1 MERRKS
7 SPYRD
12 SAGKTLA
19 DYPRPSVAV
28 DAALLTVV
36 PGEDCLSVLQVQRA
50 EGPGGNP
57 PAGWGLPGTFLHE
70 GELLLDAV
78 QRCLREKA
86 GVDGTRPR
94 QLHVFDKP
102 DRDDRGWVLSV
113 AHMDVVRPEL
123 LDGRIEEK
131 TRIVP
136 ADDAR
141 HSALRPHRDHPAG
154 GPDGARQ
161 LRAGPGP
168 RAAAGRALHHPPAP
182 ADARGGGGQA
192 VPAGHVQAA
201 DGAAAGGD
209 GQDDGRRPGPR
220 PSYSGTGSTRCRRR
234 CARGRAAIPRGGPR

>member
-1 MERRKS
+1 MEMLES
-7 SPYRD
+7 WPYRD
-12 SAGKTLA
+12 GAGKTLD

-36 PGEDCLSVLQVQRA
+36 PGEQCLSVLQVQRA
-50 EGPGGNP
+50 EGPDGNP
-57 PAGWGLPGTFLHE
+57 PAGWGLPGTFLHK

-123 LDGRIEEK
+123 LSGRIKEK

-136 ADDAR
+136 ADD
-141 HSALRPHRDHPAG
+141 LGILPYDHTEIIRQAVQTVRVSYQLA
-154 GPDGARQ
+154 PDPERLLAEPFTILQ
-161 LRAGPGP
+161 LRLMHEAVV
-168 RAAAGRALHHPPAP
+168 GRPFQR
-182 ADARGGGGQA
+182 DTF
-192 VPAGHVQAA
+192 
-201 DGAAAGGD
+201 
-209 GQDDGRRPGPR
+209 RRLMEPQLV
-220 PSYSGTGSTRCRRR
+220 GTGRTTAG
-234 CARGRAAIPRGGPR
+234 ARGRPAELFRHKQH

>member
-1 MERRKS
+1 MEQS
-7 SPYRD
+7 ESWPYRD
-12 SAGKTLA
+12 GAGKTLA

-36 PGEDCLSVLQVQRA
+36 PGEECLSVLQVQRA
-50 EGPGGNP
+50 EGPDGNP

-113 AHMDVVRPEL
+113 AHMDVVRPER
-123 LDGRIEEK
+123 LDGRIDQQ

-136 ADDAR
+136 ADDPGI
-141 HSALRPHRDHPAG
+141 LPYDHTEIIQRAVATVRASYELAPDPERLIP
-154 GPDGARQ
+154 GPFTILELRQ
-161 LRAGPGP
+161 LHEAVV
-168 RAAAGRALHHPPAP
+168 GRKFQR
-182 ADARGGGGQA
+182 DTF
-192 VPAGHVQAA
+192 
-201 DGAAAGGD
+201 
-209 GQDDGRRPGPR
+209 RRLMEPQLTGTGKIT
-220 PSYSGTGSTRCRRR
+220 SGT
-234 CARGRAAIPRGGPR
+234 RGRPAELFRQKH

>member
-1 MERRKS
+1 MEQAKS
-7 SPYRD
+7 WPYRD
-12 SAGKTLA
+12 GAGKTLD

-36 PGEDCLSVLQVQRA
+36 PGQECLSVLQVQRA
-50 EGPGGNP
+50 EGPDGNP

-123 LDGRIEEK
+123 LSGRIKEK

-136 ADDAR
+136 ADD
-141 HSALRPHRDHPAG
+141 LGILPYDHTEIIRQAVQTVRVSYQLA
-154 GPDGARQ
+154 PDPERLLAEPFTILQ
-161 LRAGPGP
+161 LRLMHEAVV
-168 RAAAGRALHHPPAP
+168 GRPFQR
-182 ADARGGGGQA
+182 DTF
-192 VPAGHVQAA
+192 
-201 DGAAAGGD
+201 
-209 GQDDGRRPGPR
+209 RRLMEPQLV
-220 PSYSGTGSTRCRRR
+220 GTGRTTAG
-234 CARGRAAIPRGGPR
+234 ARGRPAELFRLKQH

>member
-1 MERRKS
+1 METAKS
-7 SPYRD
+7 WPYRD
-12 SAGKTLA
+12 GAGKTLD

-36 PGEDCLSVLQVQRA
+36 PGEECLSVLQVQRA
-50 EGPGGNP
+50 EGPDGNP
-57 PAGWGLPGTFLHE
+57 PAGWGLPGTFLHQ

-123 LDGRIEEK
+123 LSGRIEEK

-136 ADDAR
+136 ADD
-141 HSALRPHRDHPAG
+141 LGTLPYDHTAIIRQAVQTVRASYQLA
-154 GPDGARQ
+154 PDPERLLAEPFTILQ
-161 LRAGPGP
+161 LRLTHEAVV
-168 RAAAGRALHHPPAP
+168 GRPFQR
-182 ADARGGGGQA
+182 DTF
-192 VPAGHVQAA
+192 
-201 DGAAAGGD
+201 
-209 GQDDGRRPGPR
+209 RRLMEPQLV
-220 PSYSGTGSTRCRRR
+220 GTGRTTAG
-234 CARGRAAIPRGGPR
+234 ARGRPAELFRLKQH

>member
-1 MERRKS
+1 MEQVES
-7 SPYRD
+7 WPYRD
-12 SAGKTLA
+12 GAGKTLA

-36 PGEDCLSVLQVQRA
+36 PGEECLSVLQVQRA
-50 EGPGGNP
+50 EGPDGNP

-102 DRDDRGWVLSV
+102 NRDDRGWVLSV

-123 LDGRIEEK
+123 LSGRIEEK

-136 ADDAR
+136 ADD
-141 HSALRPHRDHPAG
+141 LGILPYDHTAIIRQAVRTVRASYELA
-154 GPDGARQ
+154 PDPERLLAEPFTILQ
-161 LRAGPGP
+161 LRLMHEAVV
-168 RAAAGRALHHPPAP
+168 GRPFQR
-182 ADARGGGGQA
+182 DTF
-192 VPAGHVQAA
+192 
-201 DGAAAGGD
+201 
-209 GQDDGRRPGPR
+209 RRLMEPQLV
-220 PSYSGTGSTRCRRR
+220 GTGRTTAG
-234 CARGRAAIPRGGPR
+234 ARGRPAELFRHKQH

>member
-1 MERRKS
+1 MEQAKS
-7 SPYRD
+7 WPYRD
-12 SAGKTLA
+12 GAGKTLD

-36 PGEDCLSVLQVQRA
+36 PGEECLSVLQVQRA
-50 EGPGGNP
+50 EGPDGNP

-123 LDGRIEEK
+123 LSGRIKEK

-136 ADDAR
+136 ADD
-141 HSALRPHRDHPAG
+141 LGILPYDHTEIIRQAVQTVRASYQLA
-154 GPDGARQ
+154 PDPERLLAEPFTILQ
-161 LRAGPGP
+161 LRLTHEAVV
-168 RAAAGRALHHPPAP
+168 GRPFQR
-182 ADARGGGGQA
+182 DTF
-192 VPAGHVQAA
+192 
-201 DGAAAGGD
+201 
-209 GQDDGRRPGPR
+209 RRLMEPQLV
-220 PSYSGTGSTRCRRR
+220 GTGRTTAG
-234 CARGRAAIPRGGPR
+234 ARGRPAELFRLKQH

>member
-1 MERRKS
+1 MEHRGP

-12 SAGKTLA
+12 GAGRTLA

-36 PGEDCLSVLQVQRA
+36 PGEDCLSVLQVHRA
-50 EGPGGNP
+50 EGANGD

-86 GVDGTRPR
+86 GVEGTRPR

-113 AHMDVVRPEL
+113 AHMDVVRPERL
-123 LDGRIEEK
+123 NGRIDQH

-136 ADDAR
+136 ADDPGT
-141 HSALRPHRDHPAG
+141 LPYDHTEIIQRAVATVRASYELA
-154 GPDGARQ
+154 PDPER
-161 LRAGPGP
+161 LIPGP
-168 RAAAGRALHHPPAP
+168 FTILELRLLHEAVVGRNFQR
-182 ADARGGGGQA
+182 DTF
-192 VPAGHVQAA
+192 
-201 DGAAAGGD
+201 
-209 GQDDGRRPGPR
+209 RRLMEPQLT
-220 PSYSGTGSTRCRRR
+220 GTGKMTSG
-234 CARGRAAIPRGGPR
+234 ARGRPAELFRHKH

>member
-1 MERRKS
+1 MEQLKS
-7 SPYRD
+7 WPYRD
-12 SAGKTLA
+12 GAGRALA

-36 PGEDCLSVLQVQRA
+36 PGEECLSVLQVQRA
-50 EGPGGNP
+50 EGPDGNP

-123 LDGRIEEK
+123 LSGRIEDK

-136 ADDAR
+136 AD
-141 HSALRPHRDHPAG
+141 ALGILPYDHTAIIRQAVQTVRASYELA
-154 GPDGARQ
+154 PDPERLLAEPFTILQ
-161 LRAGPGP
+161 LRLMHEAVV
-168 RAAAGRALHHPPAP
+168 GRPFQR
-182 ADARGGGGQA
+182 DTF
-192 VPAGHVQAA
+192 
-201 DGAAAGGD
+201 
-209 GQDDGRRPGPR
+209 RRLMEPQLV
-220 PSYSGTGSTRCRRR
+220 GTGRTTAG
-234 CARGRAAIPRGGPR
+234 ARGRPAELFRHKQH

>member
-1 MERRKS
+1 MELRKT

-36 PGEDCLSVLQVQRA
+36 PGEDCLSVLQVHRA
-50 EGPGGNP
+50 EGANGD

-70 GELLLDAV
+70 GERLLDAV

-86 GVDGTRPR
+86 GVEGTRPR

-113 AHMDVVRPEL
+113 AHMDVVRPERL
-123 LDGRIEEK
+123 NGRIDLQ

-136 ADDAR
+136 ADDPGI
-141 HSALRPHRDHPAG
+141 LPYDHTEIIQRAVATVRASYELA
-154 GPDGARQ
+154 PDPERLIPEPFTILELRQ
-161 LRAGPGP
+161 LHEAVV
-168 RAAAGRALHHPPAP
+168 GRKFQRDTFRRLMEPQLT
-182 ADARGGGGQA
+182 GT
-192 VPAGHVQAA
+192 
-201 DGAAAGGD
+201 
-209 GQDDGRRPGPR
+209 GRMT
-220 PSYSGTGSTRCRRR
+220 SGT
-234 CARGRAAIPRGGPR
+234 RGRPAELFRHKH

>member
-1 MERRKS
+1 MEQVES
-7 SPYRD
+7 WPYRD
-12 SAGKTLA
+12 GAGKTLA

-36 PGEDCLSVLQVQRA
+36 PGEECLSVLQVQRA
-50 EGPGGNP
+50 EGPDGNP

-102 DRDDRGWVLSV
+102 NRDDRGWVLSV

-123 LDGRIEEK
+123 LSGRIDEK

-136 ADDAR
+136 ADD
-141 HSALRPHRDHPAG
+141 LGILPYDHTAIIRQAVRTVRASYELA
-154 GPDGARQ
+154 PDPERLLAEPFTILQ
-161 LRAGPGP
+161 LRLMHEAVV
-168 RAAAGRALHHPPAP
+168 GRPFQR
-182 ADARGGGGQA
+182 DTF
-192 VPAGHVQAA
+192 
-201 DGAAAGGD
+201 
-209 GQDDGRRPGPR
+209 RRLMEPQLV
-220 PSYSGTGSTRCRRR
+220 GTGRTTAG
-234 CARGRAAIPRGGPR
+234 ARGRPAELFRHKQH

>member
-1 MERRKS
+1 MEQVKS
-7 SPYRD
+7 WPYRD
-12 SAGKTLA
+12 GAGKTLD

-36 PGEDCLSVLQVQRA
+36 PGEQCLSVLQVQRA

-57 PAGWGLPGTFLHE
+57 PAGWGLPGTFLHQ

-123 LDGRIEEK
+123 LSGRIKEK

-136 ADDAR
+136 ADD
-141 HSALRPHRDHPAG
+141 LGILPYDHTEIIRQAVQTVRVSYQLA
-154 GPDGARQ
+154 PDPERLLAEPFTILQ
-161 LRAGPGP
+161 LRLMHEAVV
-168 RAAAGRALHHPPAP
+168 GRPFQR
-182 ADARGGGGQA
+182 DTF
-192 VPAGHVQAA
+192 
-201 DGAAAGGD
+201 
-209 GQDDGRRPGPR
+209 RRLMEPQLA
-220 PSYSGTGSTRCRRR
+220 GTGRTTAG
-234 CARGRAAIPRGGPR
+234 ARGRPAELFRLKQH